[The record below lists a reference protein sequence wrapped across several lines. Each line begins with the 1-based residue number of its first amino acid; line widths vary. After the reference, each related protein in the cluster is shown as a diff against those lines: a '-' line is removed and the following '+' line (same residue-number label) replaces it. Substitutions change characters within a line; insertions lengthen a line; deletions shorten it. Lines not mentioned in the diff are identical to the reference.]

1 MKLTRIISPVLEKEL
16 KEIAGMN
23 DEEVELYMSLLT
35 KKCLRK
41 KDYLLMP
48 GDICRYVSYI
58 IKGCMRRYIIDEHS
72 KEIILNFAMEDHWVG
87 DLESFVFQKPTDFYM
102 QTLEDCELTQLS
114 RENFSRACKEIPK
127 FKIFHDDKA
136 QRNHFSALKRL
147 SKAKSATPE
156 EKYLDLMEKQ
166 PQIFQRV
173 PLHYI
178 ASYLGIEPESLSRIR
193 KRIIIHPHTS

>member
-114 RENFSRACKEIPK
+114 RENFSRACNEIPK

-193 KRIIIHPHTS
+193 KRIIIHPHIS